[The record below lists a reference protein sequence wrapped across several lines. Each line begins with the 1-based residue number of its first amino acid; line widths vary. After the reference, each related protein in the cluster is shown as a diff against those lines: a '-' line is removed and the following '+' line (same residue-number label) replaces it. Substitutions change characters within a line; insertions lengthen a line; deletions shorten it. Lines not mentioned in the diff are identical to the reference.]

1 MNIQNAKNITG
12 DECEDVVLSHLTGQ
26 GWKVFTP
33 QHGKGMADLVVY
45 HEDGGCITYQVKTLA
60 KQGGKHV
67 SAKKGL
73 ADGLVTEGKRP
84 RIVLK
89 LQDDKKRQYKD
100 NGIDW
105 MVGVDPQ
112 TKELYFYPLKVYKNF
127 KSQLCIDKVKSRK
140 HPEAPELKHFKEKR
154 KISDLTSILD

>member
-12 DECEDVVLSHLTGQ
+12 DECEDVVLSYLTGQ

-45 HEDGGCITYQVKTLA
+45 HEDAGCITYQGKTLA
-60 KQGGKHV
+60 MQGGKQV
-67 SAKKGL
+67 RSKKGL
-73 ADGLVTEGKRP
+73 ANGLVTEGKRP
-84 RIVLK
+84 RVVLK
-89 LQDDKKRQYKD
+89 LKDPKRYYKD
-100 NGIDW
+100 NLIDW

-112 TKELYFYPLKVYKNF
+112 TKELYFYPHKVYSQFN
-127 KSQLCIDKVKSRK
+127 SQLCVDKVKSIK

-154 KISDLTSILD
+154 KISNLDSILD